1 MKRIGKH
8 KWKHG
13 RNRRSFYAKALSY
26 GMILALSC
34 SMFPV
39 QYLYAEE
46 PENAE
51 ASENAEEP
59 EENTEKEAGRD
70 AEEETVWEVVE
81 INTAEDFLSFAANC
95 TVDAWSADKRVVL
108 NADIDLSDTG
118 FGAVPVFTGIFDG
131 QGHTISGFRYSG
143 DGYVAGLFRYIE
155 KDGIVENL
163 TLKGEVIAS
172 DEKECIGG
180 LCGVNYGTIQ
190 KCSFQGTVSGKTTV
204 GGLVGVNEGMG
215 TVRNCF
221 AGGRV
226 TGYYS
231 TGGIAGK
238 NHGALS
244 YCVNRSC
251 VNNDS
256 EWVEEDDEMG
266 MGIFLSISI
275 TESEAEIFS
284 GVDTGGIAGYSDGVI
299 IGCSNYGRIGYE
311 HTGYNIGGIAGR
323 QSGVVTSC
331 TNIGTVY
338 GRKDV
343 GGIVGQMEPY
353 IEVDEAMSLR
363 NAVNRLHDL
372 IEKTID
378 DMEAG
383 KNVMKG
389 DIDSLASYSEGAVDA
404 GDALVGQIGD
414 FVDNN
419 LDQVQAVTDRLGH
432 VTDMLPA
439 VFDDFY
445 AAEDSFSEANRGLMK
460 IADELKEI
468 GNIGGEY
475 VETDYGRLTLLSTVG
490 GNILSLQHYPQAG
503 DTVHIMV
510 EPNADYGLESIRVS
524 DANGNG
530 IGVQM
535 ENDRDYSFVMPEP
548 NVRVEAYFGYQGET
562 EGDGDGTDDGD
573 ASGKDSTD
581 GKKDGSQSGTD
592 ADKPGSGTAAD
603 GMTGVGGTAPDG
615 GAEGNGKPDGT
626 IPGAGAGQPDISAPG
641 SSRPDSGTPGTD
653 KERPDDGVP
662 GSGQPDAGNAGGS
675 GTNPDGGTDGSG
687 SNGGDGSIPGSG
699 NPDGGTAGSGSD
711 GADMGVPGSGSP
723 DSGTAG
729 SGIESG
735 QPDAGGSETD
745 GSAGTPDGADGQPNQ
760 GGADA
765 DGSIPD
771 GKDAGMDG
779 TESALLSGRQEVYR
793 ISAGYTPRLLMGA
806 GNGIVSDRKSI
817 ILDTEM
823 NDSGDSGEENGEPRE
838 NGEPQE
844 NGGTEGG
851 SGNTAEAG
859 DGSGNPAE
867 TGDGV
872 GDGSGNTAETEEE
885 TVTGAESGSREPA
898 GDNGVKEPVIILS
911 SNLSGTASCTVDGGT
926 ASLTVNPDGA
936 YTVDG
941 IPTVTAQGG
950 SVPVARSGDGE
961 YTYRFD
967 VNGGNVYRVN
977 ISFRKLDK
985 SQAVDSAKGD
995 IESAIKAQQAAAE
1008 KVNAIIREIQE
1019 SSGATAEQL
1028 AELSKALEEMS
1039 GATSAVLGNLTVVS
1053 NILGQQAADKME
1065 VVGEEVKAALQ
1076 HMQGAMDSVKS
1087 ATREAKGMVDYV
1099 NGQPDIRFSK
1109 LGAEFDTNRVNLHD
1123 QLKGMSDSIRNLSG
1137 NASDY
1142 TDVVNDDLRAVNN
1155 QINVIFNL
1163 LADNVIHYGDIS
1175 MEELYED
1182 IDLEDTT
1189 NITTGKTNNCTNK
1202 GIVRG
1207 DINVGG
1213 VAGAM
1218 SIDEEDPEDSAAGS
1232 VDYRIGS
1239 RYFTKC
1245 IITDSVNEGYVTAK
1259 KDGAGGIVGYMRHG
1273 IVVDSEG
1280 YGSVE
1285 STEGDYVGGICG
1297 ESYTMIKRCYAL
1309 CSVSG
1314 GKNVGGIA
1322 GYADTLKDCYAMVDC
1337 EASIGRKGAIAGQTV
1352 NYDDALN
1359 GEEVKVSGNYYVG
1372 ENLYGIDDISY
1383 VGVAE
1388 PISYGELL
1396 TVENL
1401 PSQFRHL
1408 KAIFRVD
1415 GMYLGVQEVKFGE
1428 SLSVLDY
1435 PAIPQREGYYGTWPD
1450 YSGQVMTGNLLVTG
1464 EYKEDVTVVQSNGAQ
1479 AADGNGSYEKPY
1491 ALVEQ
1496 RFTEDTVLRAG
1507 IGTMEP
1513 PEKVHGREHVIY
1525 DIALENAGIKNT
1537 DTFAVRLLNPYG
1549 DAAVWGYRDGAWK
1562 ELESKARGQYLQVDM
1577 TGAEQSFCIVEE
1589 PSGMWITVVC
1599 VLGGAAVLV
1608 LLVVLVKKGK
1618 SARAGKRAKK
1628 ATENRK

>member
-1 MKRIGKH
+1 MKRKIEQKIKH
-8 KWKHG
+8 RK
-13 RNRRSFYAKALSY
+13 NRRNFFIKAASY
-26 GMILALSC
+26 GMVLALTG
-34 SMFPV
+34 SMIPV
-39 QYLYAEE
+39 QNLYAEE
-46 PENAE
+46 
-51 ASENAEEP
+51 AEEK
-59 EENTEKEAGRD
+59 TEKEDGKEAGTD

-95 TVDAWSADKRVVL
+95 TVDAWSADKRVIL

-251 VNNDS
+251 INNDS

-299 IGCSNYGRIGYE
+299 IGCSNYGRVGYE

-372 IEKTID
+372 IEKTIN

-383 KNVMKG
+383 KNVIKG
-389 DIDSLASYSEGAVDA
+389 DIDSLASYSDGAVDA

-445 AAEDSFSEANRGLMK
+445 AAEDSFSKANQEFGK
-460 IADELKEI
+460 IADELKEM

-475 VETDYGRLTLLSTVG
+475 VETDYARLTLLSTVG

-510 EPNADYGLESIRVS
+510 EPNADYGLESIRAV
-524 DANGNG
+524 DADGNG

-562 EGDGDGTDDGD
+562 GDDGGGEDDGD
-573 ASGKDSTD
+573 APGNGTP
-581 GKKDGSQSGTD
+581 DGS
-592 ADKPGSGTAAD
+592 
-603 GMTGVGGTAPDG
+603 
-615 GAEGNGKPDGT
+615 
-626 IPGAGAGQPDISAPG
+626 IPGAGNSQPDISAPE
-641 SSRPDSGTPGTD
+641 PGGGMPETD
-653 KERPDDGVP
+653 GKRPDDSVP
-662 GSGQPDAGNAGGS
+662 GSGNPDAGNAGSS
-675 GTNPDGGTDGSG
+675 GTNPDAGNAGSSGINPDGGTDG
-687 SNGGDGSIPGSG
+687 NGGVPENGGDGEDGSIPGSVS
-699 NPDGGTAGSGSD
+699 PDGGITGNGSG
-711 GADMGVPGSGSP
+711 GADMGTPGNGSVSPDGTATGSG
-723 DSGTAG
+723 TG
-729 SGIESG
+729 SGQS
-735 QPDAGGSETD
+735 DAGAPEAD
-745 GSAGTPDGADGQPNQ
+745 GNVSTPDGADSQPDQ
-760 GGADA
+760 GGTDT

-771 GKDAGMDG
+771 VNDAGMG
-779 TESALLSGRQEVYR
+779 EAKTALFSGRQEVYGSSAVYTMKLLM
-793 ISAGYTPRLLMGA
+793 SAGDD
-806 GNGIVSDRKSI
+806 IVSDRKNI
-817 ILDTEM
+817 ILDTEVE
-823 NDSGDSGEENGEPRE
+823 DSGKE

-844 NGGTEGG
+844 TGGEEGGSGNPAEAGAGEEGGNGNSAEAGAGEEGGNGNPAEAGAGEEGGNGNSAEAGAGTEGG
-851 SGNTAEAG
+851 SGNPVK
-859 DGSGNPAE
+859 DGAGNPAGTE
-867 TGDGV
+867 EGTGTGTEA
-872 GDGSGNTAETEEE
+872 GSGDT
-885 TVTGAESGSREPA
+885 
-898 GDNGVKEPVIILS
+898 GVKEPVIKLS
-911 SNLSGTASCTVDGGT
+911 SNLSGNASCTVDGG
-926 ASLTVNPDGA
+926 AAFLTVNPDGA

-941 IPTVTAQGG
+941 MPSVTAEGG
-950 SVPVARSGDGE
+950 NIPVTRSGDGE
-961 YTYRFD
+961 YSYRFD
-967 VNGGNVYRVN
+967 VSGGSVYQVD

-995 IESAIKAQQAAAE
+995 IESAIQAQQAAAE

-1019 SSGATAEQL
+1019 SSGATPGQL
-1028 AELSKALEEMS
+1028 AELSQALEEMS

-1065 VVGEEVKAALQ
+1065 AVGDEIKAALE
-1076 HMQGAMDSVKS
+1076 HMQGAVDSVKS

-1109 LGAEFDTNRVNLHD
+1109 LGAEFDNNRENLHD
-1123 QLKGMSDSIRNLSG
+1123 QLKGMSDSIKNLSG

-1182 IDLEDTT
+1182 IDLEDTAG
-1189 NITTGKTNNCTNK
+1189 ITTGKTNNCTNK

-1435 PAIPQREGYYGTWPD
+1435 PAIPERAGYYGTWPD

-1464 EYKEDVTVVQSNGAQ
+1464 EYKEDVTVVQSNGIQEAG
-1479 AADGNGSYEKPY
+1479 GNGSYEKPY

-1507 IGTMEP
+1507 IGAMEP

-1537 DTFAVRLLNPYG
+1537 DTVAVRLLNPYG
-1549 DAAVWGYRDGAWK
+1549 EAAVWGYRDGTWK

-1599 VLGGAAVLV
+1599 ALGAAAVLILFV
-1608 LLVVLVKKGK
+1608 LLVKKGK
-1618 SARAGKRAKK
+1618 KAYTGKRAKK
-1628 ATENRK
+1628 AETPD